1 MRSLYV
7 RVVLTTIGVM
17 AISSLLSFVLTN
29 VYYQLYLKPENNERI
44 TEVAEEVQRFLDE
57 NPTSDENYFDH
68 IGQLGYQ
75 LALFIDEKEPQFFGG
90 SFREEQLPASDI
102 QRVMLGQTY
111 NGVGETSGQLFVTG
125 FFNNELRNTVGIP
138 IPFEGGTAAL
148 FLRPNVEQQLGEF
161 RSFLAVLVVLILLF
175 SVLVV
180 FVSTRY
186 LVAPIE
192 QLTRATK
199 KMEQA
204 EFELELPTK
213 RKDEIGQLAS
223 HFSSMAGAIER
234 QERLRQEFVA
244 NVSHEIQSPLTTIQ
258 GMTHALKHEER
269 TDVERKQYI
278 EQIELESKRL
288 SSLSRQLLTLASLA
302 HGELNRNQCHVAE
315 QWMDIVRT
323 HAFRWREK
331 ELFVQM
337 NLSESLVVEG
347 DQQLLYQVWL
357 NLFTNAVKFSKLEG
371 TIRIN
376 GYQEEQDVIV
386 KVEDNGEGISSEAL
400 PKIFERFYKEDQS
413 RTSKKESNGL
423 GLAIVHEIVTR
434 HGGTIDV
441 TSEKGVGT
449 TFIVRI
455 PSKKE

>member
-7 RVVLTTIGVM
+7 RVVLTIIGVM
-17 AISSLLSFVLTN
+17 ALSSLFSFVLTN
-29 VYYQLYLKPENNERI
+29 VYYQLYLKPENSERI
-44 TEVAEEVQRFLDE
+44 TEVAEEVQRFLEE
-57 NPTSDENYFDH
+57 NLTSDEQYLNH

-75 LALFIDEKEPQFFGG
+75 MALFVDGEEPQFYGG
-90 SFREEQLPASDI
+90 SFRDEQLPTSDV

-125 FFNNELRNTVGIP
+125 FFNNELRNTVGVP
-138 IPFEGGTAAL
+138 VLFEDDMAAL

-161 RSFLAVLVVLILLF
+161 RSFLAVLVVFILLF

-213 RKDEIGQLAS
+213 RKDEIGQLAN
-223 HFSSMAGAIER
+223 HFSSMAQTIER
-234 QERLRQEFVA
+234 QERLRREFVA

-269 TDVERKQYI
+269 TDLERKQYV

-288 SSLSRQLLTLASLA
+288 SSLSRQLLTLASLE
-302 HGELNRNQCHVAE
+302 HGELNRNQCRVAE

-331 ELFVQM
+331 ELFVQTDFA
-337 NLSESLVVEG
+337 ESLIVEG
-347 DQQLLYQVWL
+347 DEQLLYQVWL
-357 NLFTNAVKFSKLEG
+357 NLFTNAVKFSKPEG

-376 GYQEEQDVIV
+376 GYQEDQDVIV
-386 KVEDNGEGISSEAL
+386 KVEDNGEGISPEAL

-434 HGGTIDV
+434 HGGMIDV

-449 TFIVRI
+449 TFIVRL
-455 PSKKE
+455 PRKKV